1 MRASSLNPP
10 PPKLRQLDAPDRS
23 DGPARCVK
31 PKFVYCA
38 ASLGYRAS
46 VTTSSSDFLTELSSR
61 GLLHQV
67 SHEEALR
74 AHLSS
79 GVRRAYVGFDPTADS
94 LTIGNLI
101 AIKLLM
107 HWQRAGHQPVVVMG
121 GGTGLIGDPSGKSA
135 ERQLNTKETVEYNV
149 SRQRKIFERMLD
161 FSGSR
166 GALLQNNLDWL
177 GQLSF
182 IEALRDVGKHFSVN
196 AMIQRDA
203 VRDRL
208 QNREQGI
215 SYTEFS
221 YILLQAYDF
230 LHLRRTLDVTVQLGG
245 SDQWGNIVS
254 GTDLI
259 RRLMPDGQT
268 DSFAVT
274 APLVTRADGGKFG
287 KTESGA
293 VWLSP
298 ERTSPY
304 AFYQFWLN
312 TDDSDLL
319 RYLRLFTFLSPS
331 EIAELTAAHEKDPG
345 ARVAHRA
352 LARHVTE
359 MVHGVSERATA
370 EAAAQALFS
379 GDLRELSEQT
389 LREVFAAVP
398 TSQHDKQQLSADGLV
413 LVDVLA
419 QTSLCKSKREAREF
433 LQSGSVS
440 LNGRKVGLDDKL
452 LPSDLLHGSLVAIRR
467 GKKNWHLLR
476 FE

>member
-1 MRASSLNPP
+1 M
-10 PPKLRQLDAPDRS
+10 
-23 DGPARCVK
+23 
-31 PKFVYCA
+31 
-38 ASLGYRAS
+38 
-46 VTTSSSDFLTELSSR
+46 TTSSDFLTELSSR

-74 AHLSS
+74 AHLGS
-79 GVRRAYVGFDPTADS
+79 GVRRAYAGFDPTADS
-94 LTIGNLI
+94 LTIGNFI
-101 AIKLLM
+101 PIKLLM

-135 ERQLNTKETVEYNV
+135 ERQLMTRETVEHNV
-149 SRQRKIFERMLD
+149 QSQRRIFERLLD
-161 FSGSR
+161 FSGST
-166 GALLQNNLDWL
+166 GAQLQNNLDWL

-196 AMIQRDA
+196 AMMQRDS

-208 QNREQGI
+208 HNREQGI

-221 YILLQAYDF
+221 YMILQAYDY
-230 LHLRRTLDVTVQLGG
+230 LHLRRAQGVTVQMGG

-254 GTDLI
+254 GCDLI
-259 RRLMPDGQT
+259 RRMLPDGQN

-274 APLVTRADGGKFG
+274 APLVTRSDGGKFG

-312 TDDSDLL
+312 TDDSDLI
-319 RYLRLFTFLSPS
+319 RYLRLFTFLSIDEIS
-331 EIAELTAAHEKDPG
+331 ELQAAHEKDPG

-352 LARHVTE
+352 LARHMTE
-359 MVHGVSERATA
+359 LLHGPSERAQA
-370 EAAAQALFS
+370 EAATQALFS
-379 GDLRELSEQT
+379 GDVRELSEKT
-389 LREVFAAVP
+389 LREVFSAVP
-398 TSQHDKQQLSADGLV
+398 TSQHDKQLLSSDGIALIEV
-413 LVDVLA
+413 MAL
-419 QTSLCKSKREAREF
+419 TSLCKSKREAREF

-440 LNGRKVGLDDKL
+440 VNGRKVGPDDKL
-452 LPSDLLHGSLVAIRR
+452 LPTDLLYGSLVAIRR
-467 GKKNWHLLR
+467 GKKSWHLLR

>member
-1 MRASSLNPP
+1 M
-10 PPKLRQLDAPDRS
+10 
-23 DGPARCVK
+23 
-31 PKFVYCA
+31 
-38 ASLGYRAS
+38 
-46 VTTSSSDFLTELSSR
+46 TTSSDFLTELSSR

-74 AHLSS
+74 AHLGS
-79 GVRRAYVGFDPTADS
+79 GVRRAYAGFDPTADS
-94 LTIGNLI
+94 LTIGNFI
-101 AIKLLM
+101 PIKLLM

-135 ERQLNTKETVEYNV
+135 ERQLMTRETVEHNV
-149 SRQRKIFERMLD
+149 QNQRRIFERLLD
-161 FSGSR
+161 FSGST
-166 GALLQNNLDWL
+166 GAQLQNNLDWL

-196 AMIQRDA
+196 AMMQRDS

-208 QNREQGI
+208 HNREQGI

-221 YILLQAYDF
+221 YMILQAYDY
-230 LHLRRTLDVTVQLGG
+230 LHLRRAQGVTVQMGG

-254 GTDLI
+254 GCDLI
-259 RRLMPDGQT
+259 RRMLPDGQN

-274 APLVTRADGGKFG
+274 APLVTRSDGGKFG

-312 TDDSDLL
+312 TDDSDLI
-319 RYLRLFTFLSPS
+319 RYLRLFTFLSIDEIS
-331 EIAELTAAHEKDPG
+331 ELQAAHEKDPG

-352 LARHVTE
+352 LARHMTE
-359 MVHGVSERATA
+359 LLHGPSERAQA
-370 EAAAQALFS
+370 EAATQALFS
-379 GDLRELSEQT
+379 GDVRELSEKT
-389 LREVFAAVP
+389 LREVFSAVP
-398 TSQHDKQQLSADGLV
+398 TSQHDKQLLSSDGIALIEV
-413 LVDVLA
+413 MAL
-419 QTSLCKSKREAREF
+419 TSLCKSKREAREF

-440 LNGRKVGLDDKL
+440 VNGRKVGPDDKL
-452 LPSDLLHGSLVAIRR
+452 LPTDLLYGSLVAIRR
-467 GKKNWHLLR
+467 GKKSWHLLR

>member
-1 MRASSLNPP
+1 M
-10 PPKLRQLDAPDRS
+10 
-23 DGPARCVK
+23 
-31 PKFVYCA
+31 
-38 ASLGYRAS
+38 
-46 VTTSSSDFLTELSSR
+46 
-61 GLLHQV
+61 
-67 SHEEALR
+67 
-74 AHLSS
+74 SS

-182 IEALRDVGKHFSVN
+182 IEALRDVGKWFSVN
-196 AMIQRDA
+196 AMIQRDS
-203 VRDRL
+203 VKMRL
-208 QNREQGI
+208 MRPEQGI

-221 YILLQAYDF
+221 YVLLQAIDF
-230 LHLRRTLDVTVQLGG
+230 YHLNLTENVTVQMGG
-245 SDQWGNIVS
+245 SDQWGNIIA
-254 GTDLI
+254 GIDLL
-259 RRLMPDGQT
+259 RHHTAGLREC
-268 DSFAVT
+268 FAVT

-398 TSQHDKQQLSADGLV
+398 TSQHDKQQLSAEGLV

-452 LPSDLLHGSLVAIRR
+452 LPSDLLYGSLVAIRR

>member
-1 MRASSLNPP
+1 M
-10 PPKLRQLDAPDRS
+10 
-23 DGPARCVK
+23 
-31 PKFVYCA
+31 
-38 ASLGYRAS
+38 
-46 VTTSSSDFLTELSSR
+46 TTSSSDFLTELSSR

-94 LTIGNLI
+94 LTIGNFI

-135 ERQLNTKETVEYNV
+135 ERQLNTKETVEHNV

-161 FSGSR
+161 FSGPR

-177 GQLSF
+177 GQISF
-182 IEALRDVGKHFSVN
+182 IEALRDIGKHFSVN

-230 LHLRRTLDVTVQLGG
+230 LHLRRTLDVTLQLGG

-259 RRLMPDGQT
+259 RRLLPDGQNE
-268 DSFAVT
+268 SFAVT

-293 VWLSP
+293 IWLSP

-312 TDDSDLL
+312 TDDNDLI

-331 EIAELTAAHEKDPG
+331 EIAELTAVHEKDPG
-345 ARVAHRA
+345 SRVAHRA
-352 LARHVTE
+352 LARHMTE
-359 MVHGVSERATA
+359 LVHGITERATA

-379 GDLRELSEQT
+379 GDVRELSEQT

-398 TSQHDKQQLSADGLV
+398 TSQIDKQQLTSEGLV

-452 LPSDLLHGSLVAIRR
+452 LPSDLLYGSLVAIRR

>member
-1 MRASSLNPP
+1 M
-10 PPKLRQLDAPDRS
+10 
-23 DGPARCVK
+23 
-31 PKFVYCA
+31 
-38 ASLGYRAS
+38 
-46 VTTSSSDFLTELSSR
+46 TTSSDFLTELSSH

-74 AHLSS
+74 AHLGS
-79 GVRRAYVGFDPTADS
+79 GVRRAYAGFDPTADS
-94 LTIGNLI
+94 LTIGNFI
-101 AIKLLM
+101 PIKLLM

-135 ERQLNTKETVEYNV
+135 ERQLMTRETVEHNV
-149 SRQRKIFERMLD
+149 QSQRRIFERLLD
-161 FSGSR
+161 FSGST
-166 GALLQNNLDWL
+166 GAQLQNNLDWL

-196 AMIQRDA
+196 AMMQRDS

-208 QNREQGI
+208 HNREQGI

-221 YILLQAYDF
+221 YMILQAYDY
-230 LHLRRTLDVTVQLGG
+230 LHLRRAQGVTVQMGG

-254 GTDLI
+254 GCDLI
-259 RRLMPDGQT
+259 RRMLPDGQN

-274 APLVTRADGGKFG
+274 APLVTRSDGGKFG

-312 TDDSDLL
+312 TDDSDLI
-319 RYLRLFTFLSPS
+319 RYLRLFTFFSTDEIS
-331 EIAELTAAHEKDPG
+331 ELQAAHEEDPG

-352 LARHVTE
+352 LARHMTE
-359 MVHGVSERATA
+359 LLHGPSERAQA
-370 EAAAQALFS
+370 EAATQALFS
-379 GDLRELSEQT
+379 GDVRNLSEKT
-389 LREVFAAVP
+389 LREVFSAVP
-398 TSQHDKQQLSADGLV
+398 TSQHDKHQLTSDGLAMIEV
-413 LVDVLA
+413 MA
-419 QTSLCKSKREAREF
+419 MTSLCKSKREAREF

-440 LNGRKVGLDDKL
+440 VNGRKVGPDDKL
-452 LPSDLLHGSLVAIRR
+452 LPTDLLYGSLVAIRR
-467 GKKNWHLLR
+467 GKKSWHLLR

>member
-1 MRASSLNPP
+1 
-10 PPKLRQLDAPDRS
+10 
-23 DGPARCVK
+23 
-31 PKFVYCA
+31 
-38 ASLGYRAS
+38 
-46 VTTSSSDFLTELSSR
+46 VTTSSDFLTELSSR

-74 AHLSS
+74 AHLGS
-79 GVRRAYVGFDPTADS
+79 GVRRAYAGFDPTADS
-94 LTIGNLI
+94 LTIGNFI
-101 AIKLLM
+101 PIKLLM

-135 ERQLNTKETVEYNV
+135 ERQLMTRETVEHNV
-149 SRQRKIFERMLD
+149 QSQRRIFERLLD
-161 FSGSR
+161 FSGST
-166 GALLQNNLDWL
+166 GAQLQNNLDWL
-177 GQLSF
+177 SQLSF

-196 AMIQRDA
+196 AMMQRDS

-208 QNREQGI
+208 HNREQGI

-221 YILLQAYDF
+221 YMILQAYDY
-230 LHLRRTLDVTVQLGG
+230 LHLRRAQGVTVQMGG

-254 GTDLI
+254 GCDLI
-259 RRLMPDGQT
+259 RRMLPDGQN

-274 APLVTRADGGKFG
+274 APLVTRSDGGKFG

-312 TDDSDLL
+312 TDDSDLI
-319 RYLRLFTFLSPS
+319 RYLRLFTFFSTDEIS
-331 EIAELTAAHEKDPG
+331 ELQAAHEKDPG

-352 LARHVTE
+352 LARHMTE
-359 MVHGVSERATA
+359 LLHGPSERAQA
-370 EAAAQALFS
+370 EAATQALFS
-379 GDLRELSEQT
+379 GDVRELSEKT
-389 LREVFAAVP
+389 LREVFSAVP
-398 TSQHDKQQLSADGLV
+398 TSQHDKHLLSSDGIALIEV
-413 LVDVLA
+413 MAL
-419 QTSLCKSKREAREF
+419 TSLCKSKREAREF

-440 LNGRKVGLDDKL
+440 VNGRKVGPDDKL
-452 LPSDLLHGSLVAIRR
+452 LPTDLLYGSLVAIRR
-467 GKKNWHLLR
+467 GKKSWHLLR

>member
-1 MRASSLNPP
+1 M
-10 PPKLRQLDAPDRS
+10 
-23 DGPARCVK
+23 
-31 PKFVYCA
+31 
-38 ASLGYRAS
+38 
-46 VTTSSSDFLTELSSR
+46 TTSSSDFLTELSSR

-94 LTIGNLI
+94 LTIGNFI

-135 ERQLNTKETVEYNV
+135 ERQLNTKETVEHNV

-161 FSGSR
+161 FSGPR

-177 GQLSF
+177 GQISF
-182 IEALRDVGKHFSVN
+182 IEALRDIGKHFSVN

-230 LHLRRTLDVTVQLGG
+230 LHLRRTLDVTLQLGG

-259 RRLMPDGQT
+259 RRLLPDGQNE
-268 DSFAVT
+268 SFAVT

-293 VWLSP
+293 IWLSP

-312 TDDSDLL
+312 TDDNDLI

-345 ARVAHRA
+345 SRVAHRA
-352 LARHVTE
+352 LARHMTE
-359 MVHGVSERATA
+359 LVHGITERATT

-379 GDLRELSEQT
+379 GDVRELSEQT

-398 TSQHDKQQLSADGLV
+398 TSQIDKQQLTSEGLV

-433 LQSGSVS
+433 LQSGSVN

-452 LPSDLLHGSLVAIRR
+452 LPSDLLYGSLVAIRR